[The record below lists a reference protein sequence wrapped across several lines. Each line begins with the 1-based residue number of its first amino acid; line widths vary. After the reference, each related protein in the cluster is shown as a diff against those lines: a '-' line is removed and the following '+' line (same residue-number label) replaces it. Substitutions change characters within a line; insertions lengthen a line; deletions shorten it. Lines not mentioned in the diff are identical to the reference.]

1 MFGFVNFYDASF
13 KDVGQGCEYT
23 SLLQYGHL
31 LHSGHLRFLKKSSL
45 CTGVRHI
52 EVFSYWSIV
61 IHGVKKQHTV
71 MGSET
76 LIKQIITYKTLNLV
90 LVGNIST

>member
-1 MFGFVNFYDASF
+1 MTPVSKMLGKVVNTPLYYST
-13 KDVGQGCEYT
+13 VI
-23 SLLQYGHL
+23 SI
-31 LHSGHLRFLKKSSL
+31 HSGHLRFLKKSSL

-52 EVFSYWSIV
+52 KVFSYWSIV
-61 IHGVKKQHTV
+61 IPGVKKQHTV